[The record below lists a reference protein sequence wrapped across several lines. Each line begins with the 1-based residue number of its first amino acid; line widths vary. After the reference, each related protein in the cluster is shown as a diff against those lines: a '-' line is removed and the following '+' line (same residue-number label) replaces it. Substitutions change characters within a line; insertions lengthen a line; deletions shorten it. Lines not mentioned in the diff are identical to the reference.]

1 MEEIIPI
8 LREGL
13 TRLGLPDADKAAEML
28 GVYARR
34 LTEYNE
40 KVNLTAITDP
50 TEIATKPCL
59 DCAACAPYIPQG
71 SRCADVGTGAGFPG
85 MVLAIVRPDLE
96 LVLFDSLQKRLNF
109 LEELAQELGVRV
121 RCVHSRAEDAG
132 QSPLYREKF
141 DIALSRAVA
150 RMSVLAELT
159 LPLVKT
165 GGTLIALKGPEAEKE
180 LKEARGALRIL
191 GAGASAVEPSEAF
204 DGQQHSFVLVRKQKP
219 TPKGYPRK
227 AGTPARQPLK

>member
-13 TRLGLPDADKAAEML
+13 TRLGLPNAERAAEML
-28 GVYARR
+28 GIYARR

-50 TEIATKPCL
+50 KEIATKHFL

-109 LEELAQELGVRV
+109 LEELAQELGVRGGGC
-121 RCVHSRAEDAG
+121 RNESSLQRKIRYSAF
-132 QSPLYREKF
+132 QS
-141 DIALSRAVA
+141 
-150 RMSVLAELT
+150 
-159 LPLVKT
+159 
-165 GGTLIALKGPEAEKE
+165 GGADV
-180 LKEARGALRIL
+180 
-191 GAGASAVEPSEAF
+191 GAGGA
-204 DGQQHSFVLVRKQKP
+204 D
-219 TPKGYPRK
+219 
-227 AGTPARQPLK
+227 PAACENRRDAYRP

>member
-1 MEEIIPI
+1 M
-8 LREGL
+8 
-13 TRLGLPDADKAAEML
+13 
-28 GVYARR
+28 
-34 LTEYNE
+34 
-40 KVNLTAITDP
+40 
-50 TEIATKPCL
+50 
-59 DCAACAPYIPQG
+59 
-71 SRCADVGTGAGFPG
+71 
-85 MVLAIVRPDLE
+85 
-96 LVLFDSLQKRLNF
+96 
-109 LEELAQELGVRV
+109 RV

-132 QSPLYREKF
+132 MNPLYREKF